1 MPTSGTTV
9 YTMTAADMI
18 QNAADEL
25 GVAALGSALTS
36 TEKTKALTR
45 LNSMLK
51 SWQMQGVNLW
61 REDEVSVTVT
71 ADTTP
76 TTLDAGVRQV
86 FSARFVDSD
95 DNERQLGQW
104 ERADYYSLPDK
115 TTEGDPTIFYVERE
129 RDALKLYVWPVP
141 TSNSTIKIDCERI
154 VETIT
159 VDTETVDVPQHA
171 YEAVWVNLAAR
182 LIPMFGVAR
191 TGPETAQFVAGR
203 AQQLFQMLMDDDRPQ
218 SVFIGPY

>member
-1 MPTSGTTV
+1 MPTSGVTTL
-9 YTMTAADMI
+9 TMTAADMI

-25 GVAALGSALTS
+25 GVTALGSSLTS

-71 ADTTP
+71 ANTTP
-76 TTLDAGVRQV
+76 TTLDTKVRQV

-95 DNERQLGQW
+95 SNERLLGQW
-104 ERADYYSLPDK
+104 ERADYLSLPDK

-182 LIPMFGVAR
+182 MIPMFGVAR

-218 SVFIGPY
+218 SIFIGPY

>member
-1 MPTSGTTV
+1 MPTSGVTTL
-9 YTMTAADMI
+9 TMTAADMI

-25 GVAALGSALTS
+25 GVTALGAALTS

-76 TTLDAGVRQV
+76 TTLAAGVRQV
-86 FSARFVDSD
+86 FSARFIGTDY
-95 DNERQLGQW
+95 ERVLGQW
-104 ERADYYSLPDK
+104 EREDYLSLPNKD
-115 TTEGDPTIFYVERE
+115 TEGDPTIFYVERE

-141 TSNSTIKIDCERI
+141 TANSTIKIDCERI

-182 LIPMFGVAR
+182 LIPMFGSAR
-191 TGPETAQFVAGR
+191 TSPETAQFVIGR